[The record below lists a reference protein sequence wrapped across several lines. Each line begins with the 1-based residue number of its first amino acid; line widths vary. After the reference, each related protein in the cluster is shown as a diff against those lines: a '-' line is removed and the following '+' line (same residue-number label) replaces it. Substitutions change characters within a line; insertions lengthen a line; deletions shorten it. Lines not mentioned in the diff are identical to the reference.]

1 MGIGPAPI
9 EPKADVFSVKSYWVS
24 GNSEEDPRLPRL
36 AQLLA
41 ARGMSWEC
49 DIDKTNTPT
58 VRRCVDA
65 DLKPLPIPADLVP
78 EIV

>member
-1 MGIGPAPI
+1 
-9 EPKADVFSVKSYWVS
+9 
-24 GNSEEDPRLPRL
+24 
-36 AQLLA
+36 
-41 ARGMSWEC
+41 EC